1 MPEPFRD
8 ASASRVWGRAE
19 TRIEARRSGA
29 DGAGPGGVVP
39 RDATEEPENPAS
51 GQPGKHA
58 CRGARKN
65 RRWTADSVVRTTTE
79 ISTDISMGSRM
90 NRQRVHSLA
99 AGLLLASGS
108 FLAAGA
114 AGATLDDIFA
124 VAERINDQARTSQA
138 RIDALTEETR
148 ELYHEY
154 KTVLKEVEG
163 LRVYNRQLEKQIA
176 NQNREMSQLSESID
190 RVTVI
195 ERQIT
200 PLMLRMIDGLEQFVE
215 LDLPFLADERRDR
228 IDRLR
233 EIMDRADV
241 AVSEKFSQV
250 LRAYQI
256 ENEYGRTMEAYGATI
271 NVEGVD
277 RIVDVLKMGRV
288 ALVYQT
294 SDGEET
300 GMWNQGDRRW
310 EVLDEEYSTP
320 VRNGIRMARKQ
331 LAPNMLVLP
340 VTAPE

>member
-1 MPEPFRD
+1 MKR
-8 ASASRVWGRAE
+8 
-19 TRIEARRSGA
+19 
-29 DGAGPGGVVP
+29 
-39 RDATEEPENPAS
+39 
-51 GQPGKHA
+51 
-58 CRGARKN
+58 
-65 RRWTADSVVRTTTE
+65 
-79 ISTDISMGSRM
+79 RM
-90 NRQRVHSLA
+90 NRQRVHNLA
-99 AGLLLASGS
+99 AGLLLASGG

-163 LRVYNRQLEKQIA
+163 LRVYNRQLENQIA

-271 NVEGVD
+271 NVDGVD
-277 RIVDVLKMGRV
+277 RIVDILKMGRV
-288 ALVYQT
+288 VLVYQT

-300 GMWNQGDRRW
+300 GMWNQGARRW
-310 EVLDEEYSTP
+310 EVLDEEYTTP